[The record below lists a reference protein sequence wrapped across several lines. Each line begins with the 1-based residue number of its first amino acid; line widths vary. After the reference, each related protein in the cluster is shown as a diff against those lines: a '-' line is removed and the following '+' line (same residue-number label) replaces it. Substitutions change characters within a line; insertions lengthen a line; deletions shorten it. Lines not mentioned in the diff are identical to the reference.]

1 MRDAVADLGIRTL
14 SDLCRVLGIWPGG
27 ANYES
32 LRDQLRELDVDVE
45 ARFPR
50 AERQG
55 AIRALEPATLQAA
68 LDSASSRS
76 AALRSLGI
84 PITASAYQTLN
95 RMAEAGLI
103 RLPPNKSRSRR
114 SSGERRA
121 AVEEKLV
128 QGRRTN
134 THKLRCE
141 LIDLGMKDHRC
152 EGCDRSE
159 WNGSPIPLELDHING
174 NRTDNRLENL
184 RLLCPNCHAQTPTYR
199 GRNIG
204 KAREA
209 RAGVVERQT
218 PTS

>member
-1 MRDAVADLGIRTL
+1 MPRPRKYTMEQVRNAVAEPDVRTL

-32 LRDQLRELDVDVE
+32 LRDQLRELGVDAE

-50 AERQG
+50 AGRQG
-55 AIRALEPATLQAA
+55 AIRAVEPATLQAA
-68 LDSASSRS
+68 LDSASSRT
-76 AALRSLGI
+76 AALRSLDI
-84 PITASAYQTLN
+84 PITASAYQTLS

-114 SSGERRA
+114 SSCERRA
-121 AVEEKLV
+121 ALEEKLV
-128 QGRRTN
+128 PERRAN
-134 THKLRCE
+134 THRLRRE
-141 LIDLGMKDHRC
+141 LIDLGLKDHRC

-159 WNGSPIPLELDHING
+159 WNGSPVPLELDHING

-204 KAREA
+204 N
-209 RAGVVERQT
+209 GT
-218 PTS
+218 